1 MSTGKVLRFDHVRG
15 YGFIAPS
22 DGGEDVFLHANDL
35 LVEKSLVVPGVV
47 MEFDVEDSD
56 RGRKASSARILRS
69 PAAVP
74 AGVSSIGG
82 AGPVSV
88 PVRPDDGGDGL
99 CDVLPLDEFTQEI
112 TEVLLQTEPA
122 LTGTQI
128 LHVRRQLASVARKY
142 GWVEN

>member
-35 LVEKSLVVPGVV
+35 LVEKSLVVPGVL

-56 RGRKASSARILRS
+56 RGRKASAARILRGS
-69 PAAVP
+69 AAGPAAV
-74 AGVSSIGG
+74 V
-82 AGPVSV
+82 AGPG
-88 PVRPDDGGDGL
+88 PVTPRADDGGDGL
-99 CDVLPLDEFTQEI
+99 CDVLPLEEFTQEI
-112 TEVLLQTEPA
+112 TEVLLQTDPP

-128 LHVRRQLASVARKY
+128 LHVRRELAAVARKY

>member
-56 RGRKASSARILRS
+56 RGRKASSARIVRGSAPGGPS
-69 PAAVP
+69 PL
-74 AGVSSIGG
+74 AGP
-82 AGPVSV
+82 GPVSA
-88 PVRPDDGGDGL
+88 RADDGGDGL
-99 CDVLPLDEFTQEI
+99 CDVLPVEEFTQEV
-112 TEVLLQTEPA
+112 TEVLLQTEPP

-128 LHVRRQLASVARKY
+128 LHVRRQLASFARKY

>member
-1 MSTGKVLRFDHVRG
+1 VSTGKVLRFDHVRG

-47 MEFDVEDSD
+47 MEFETEESD

-69 PAAVP
+69 ATA
-74 AGVSSIGG
+74 
-82 AGPVSV
+82 PVSP
-88 PVRPDDGGDGL
+88 PVAAATSRSEDVGGDGL
-99 CDVLPLDEFTQEI
+99 CDVLPAEEFTQEV
-112 TEVLLQTEPA
+112 TELLLQIEPT
-122 LTGTQI
+122 LTGVQI
-128 LHVRRQLASVARKY
+128 LHIRRQLTTVARKY